1 MPQDKDGL
9 LLCQPMKIGLTY
21 RSGIINADADGLSQK
36 AIEVTKFPEVLK
48 AISTSVNASGQSA
61 PCVQTFAIS
70 AVSDDIVEQD
80 VPQELLET
88 TALKTTDWKPPQL
101 ADRNISQI
109 LEYLALGHRPLNQ
122 MVEESKRDKRFFRD
136 LDISSLQ
143 CYSVLSDILV
153 KNELCIPLE
162 RGSNVLS
169 TAEGFICLSPPS
181 KRKIAVLFCSNTKRQ
196 FRSVL

>member
-1 MPQDKDGL
+1 MQFD
-9 LLCQPMKIGLTY
+9 LTY
-21 RSGIINADADGLSQK
+21 RSGIINADADGLSRK

-48 AISTSVNASGQSA
+48 AISTSVNASRQSA

-70 AVSDDIVEQD
+70 AVPDDIVEQD

-88 TALKTTDWKPPQL
+88 TALKTTDWKPLQL

-109 LEYLALGHRPLNQ
+109 LEYLALGRRQFNQ
-122 MVEESKRDKRFFRD
+122 MVEESKIDKRFFRD

-153 KNELCIPLE
+153 KNELCIPFE
-162 RGSNVLS
+162 RGSS
-169 TAEGFICLSPPS
+169 
-181 KRKIAVLFCSNTKRQ
+181 Q
-196 FRSVL
+196 